1 MGTGY
6 GPSFGAT
13 RGRAFAGDA
22 SFMGAH
28 DAFLKAIQKRR
39 DIDPGGKYDVIA
51 HGTATKIEII
61 HNNKKIYVNSR
72 TAAKLIRHMD
82 GYKKGQ
88 PIRLL
93 SCDTGYLNNGFA
105 QNLANKLGVTVY
117 APTKKLWA
125 RSDGSHF
132 IAGSK
137 PGGKEPDMSD
147 RGSFK
152 AFHPNGR
159 SKK

>member
-1 MGTGY
+1 
-6 GPSFGAT
+6 
-13 RGRAFAGDA
+13 
-22 SFMGAH
+22 MGAH

-117 APTKKLWA
+117 APTKKLWESYDA
-125 RSDGSHF
+125 HGRVRKSAASRHASGALRNDSSRFRNIIHDHCVRL
-132 IAGSK
+132 SK
-137 PGGKEPDMSD
+137 SAE
-147 RGSFK
+147 R
-152 AFHPNGR
+152 AACE
-159 SKK
+159 